1 MCRARR
7 DHKVVDHHRPD
18 RMVVVRAVVADF
30 QRYLLRPAGNGQVV
44 ARLVLVTKQV
54 RKDSG
59 SSRRLVFFLWAMHP
73 GAP

>member
-7 DHKVVDHHRPD
+7 DHVVITTART
-18 RMVVVRAVVADF
+18 VWWSGGGADF

-59 SSRRLVFFLWAMHP
+59 SSRRFFLWAMHP